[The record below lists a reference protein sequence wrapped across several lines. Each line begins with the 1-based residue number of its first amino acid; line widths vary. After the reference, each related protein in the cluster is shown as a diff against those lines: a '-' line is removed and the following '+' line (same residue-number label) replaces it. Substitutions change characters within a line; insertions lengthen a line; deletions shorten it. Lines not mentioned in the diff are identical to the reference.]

1 MAGRIGDEPL
11 PDEVPEDHPRA
22 LSLKLRHKITDGLLK
37 NVVAKAGL
45 IAHGRG
51 EAFDYMMG
59 ERTSPCAKK
68 AIKAACAL
76 LLLSKHPIISVNGNI
91 AALVPKELV
100 ELSETLGCK
109 LEINLFYRTHERE
122 LAIEKELK
130 DAGIKDILG
139 VSNKIELDN
148 LSSKRRIVD
157 PKGIAIADTVLVP
170 LEDGDRTEAL
180 KANKKQV
187 IAIDLN
193 PMSRTAIKADI
204 TIVDNV
210 VRCIPEMIET
220 TKKIKKLPEK
230 ELEAIVKNFNQ
241 KQNLRDSLNE
251 MIRYLSAFEF

>member
-1 MAGRIGDEPL
+1 MKLGDELL
-11 PDEVPEDHPRA
+11 PEEIPEDHPRV
-22 LSLKLRHKITDGLLK
+22 LSLKYRHKITDGLEK

-51 EAFDYMMG
+51 EAFDYLIG
-59 ERTSPCAKK
+59 EKTIKPAKD

-76 LLLSKHPIISVNGNI
+76 LLLSNHPIISVNGNI

-100 ELSETLGCK
+100 ELSK
-109 LEINLFYRTHERE
+109 VLECALEVNLFYRRPER
-122 LAIEKELK
+122 LIAIEEELK
-130 DAGIKDILG
+130 NAGAKEVLG
-139 VSNKIELDN
+139 VHEKTELEH

-180 KANKKQV
+180 KAINKNV

-193 PMSRTAIKADI
+193 PMSRTSIKADI

-210 VRCIPEMIET
+210 VRCIPRMVEVI
-220 TKKIKKLPEK
+220 KDLKKLQRH
-230 ELEAIVKNFNQ
+230 ELELIYKEFNQ
-241 KQNLRDSLNE
+241 KKNLKDSLNE
-251 MIRYLSAFEF
+251 MIQYLTNFKF

>member
-22 LSLKLRHKITDGLLK
+22 ISLKYRHKITDGLIK

-51 EAFDYMMG
+51 EAFDYMIG
-59 ERTSPCAKK
+59 ERTTPCAKK

-76 LLLSKHPIISVNGNI
+76 LLISKHPIISVNGNI
-91 AALVPKELV
+91 AALVPRELG
-100 ELSETLGCK
+100 ELSEALKCK

-122 LAIEKELK
+122 IAIEKQLK
-130 DAGIKDILG
+130 EAGVKEVLG
-139 VSNKIELDN
+139 VSDKTELDN

-157 PKGIAIADTVLVP
+157 PRGIAIADTVLVP

-180 KANKKQV
+180 KASNKNV

-210 VRCIPEMIET
+210 VRCVPEMIET
-220 TKKIKKLPEK
+220 TKKLKTLPRNELESIIKK
-230 ELEAIVKNFNQ
+230 FDQ
-241 KQNLRDSLNE
+241 KKNLRDSLNE